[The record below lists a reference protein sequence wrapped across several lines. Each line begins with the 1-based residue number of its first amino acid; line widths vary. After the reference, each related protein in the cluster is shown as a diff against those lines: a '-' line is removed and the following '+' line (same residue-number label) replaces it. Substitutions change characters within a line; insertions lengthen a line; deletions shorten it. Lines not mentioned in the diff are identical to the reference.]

1 MPPEPRWRAKSGKD
15 QFLVSNCRVQ
25 NPKPKPTPSSYLCPV
40 KEQPIKSCIIFEDS
54 DWLIINKPPFVSTL
68 EDRQDV
74 DNVLRLS
81 RAYEPMA
88 QACHRL
94 DKETS
99 GILVLARNPQAYR
112 HLSLQFEHREVTKI
126 YHAVVQGSHAFQQKE
141 VDAPLEVQRD
151 HTVRIARAGKP
162 ALTYFSSLT
171 VYRSYTLVECRPV
184 TGRTHQIR
192 VHLASLGAPIV
203 GDILYGGK
211 PFFLSALKGT
221 YHLKRGAEEQP
232 LMHRVALHAMSLNFK
247 DLKGQPRQFSAA
259 YP

>member
-1 MPPEPRWRAKSGKD
+1 M
-15 QFLVSNCRVQ
+15 
-25 NPKPKPTPSSYLCPV
+25 
-40 KEQPIKSCIIFEDS
+40 KEKPIKSWIIFEDS

-74 DNVLRLS
+74 DNVLRLA

-126 YHAVVQGSHAFQQKE
+126 YHAVVHGSHSFQQKE

-151 HTVRIARAGKP
+151 HTVRITRAGKS
-162 ALTYFSSLT
+162 ALTSFSSLT
-171 VYRSYTLVECRPV
+171 LYRGYTLVECRPV

-211 PFFLSALKGT
+211 PFFLSTLKGG
-221 YHLKRGAEEQP
+221 YNLRREAEEQP
-232 LMHRVALHAMSLNFK
+232 LMHRVALHAMWLEFKGLNS
-247 DLKGQPRQFSAA
+247 QRRRFSAA
-259 YP
+259 YPKDLKALVTQLEKAGR

>member
-1 MPPEPRWRAKSGKD
+1 M
-15 QFLVSNCRVQ
+15 
-25 NPKPKPTPSSYLCPV
+25 
-40 KEQPIKSCIIFEDS
+40 KERSIKTWILFEDA
-54 DWLIINKPPFVSTL
+54 DWLVINKPPFVSTL

-74 DNVLRLS
+74 DNVLSLA
-81 RAYEPMA
+81 RAYEPLA

-162 ALTYFSSLT
+162 ALTYFSSLA
-171 VYRSYTLVECRPV
+171 VYRGYTLVECRPV

-211 PFFLSALKGT
+211 PFFLSALKGN
-221 YHLKRGAEEQP
+221 YHLKRDAEELP
-232 LMHRVALHAMSLNFK
+232 LMHRVALHAMSLEFK
-247 DLKGQPRQFSAA
+247 DLNGQSRQFSAA
-259 YP
+259 YPKDFRALVTQLEKAGR